1 MFRLFT
7 ITSKKTIVVR
17 YLSLCFFILKTQASR
32 FLSFNRVVIKQTMN
46 KIDTLKQLNWAD
58 PKLFQAVKTSLDQKA
73 VAIPNEDVA
82 ILVEET
88 LWALSMEISFGQSVA
103 KGYAD
108 LIGEVSS
115 EKFYRYRELIRHFG
129 EKGPTLGRMMA
140 KHLVPVLKH
149 GNSKLLKCFL
159 KTLMI
164 MQSKGTFTLKE
175 PLNELSKL
183 IDEKDFDSAF
193 AYIDLLGDT
202 FSVEMSYVQ
211 CQNFAYNIPRA
222 IRSFSLSRRAWQIK
236 QLHRVIKADHRL
248 FDPFLLGMEKG
259 LYLLSEGALNDF
271 VSLALNKLTHRFKL
285 AAKFLS
291 LESKLGIDTCSNM
304 QVTVPLSEVQQ
315 QLNDYLQ
322 ARTNLSISV
331 KSLSN
336 LPDSICR
343 DSSQEIFVC
352 SDGIFIY
359 LPDEINESFTKEEN
373 KKLYK
378 SLTRLEAGLYEF
390 GTFDFDLEKA
400 KEKCSRL
407 ERIKDQNLNLGSMEK
422 NENISDLQRFFL
434 SFPVPELADDLFT
447 VFEHGRIRFLLNMQY
462 PGLIRHTLPV
472 FQRKALHMIQQKE
485 NQNAVFLLYLK
496 IALDVAIHTH
506 IDLDKKTADFI
517 NQMEKQFK
525 TAMSVDHTV
534 ETCAELVTAVFP
546 YVVRFL
552 NAHEQSSNLGKI
564 YNPIRTPFGCRVR
577 SDLFFM
583 SHRNSEQLAAK
594 LTAQLAKKGYKVY
607 KSDIRRK
614 LIANKGMISHED
626 IKSILLN
633 SQKVKNTNMSTDD
646 ISLDLSWLDLSLFLN
661 SETPSPLISNDGNGS
676 VFWYKEWDCNL
687 NDYLSSHVRVLDKSL
702 PDFSDDFYINTLK
715 QHQGLVQNIRYAFEL
730 LKPEGLIRLR
740 QWVEGD
746 EFDYRALLDFAID
759 KKAGKI
765 PSDRL
770 YIKHIKQTRDV
781 AVLLLVDL
789 SRSTSNTVYNSKVTI
804 LSVEKEAI
812 VLFCEALQVVGDVFA
827 IAGFSSTGPLGV
839 DYLRIKDFEENLDDK
854 VKQRINAMAPQ
865 RNTRMG
871 AAIRHATSQLENISS
886 KVRLL
891 IILSDGFPNDV
902 DYKNKYAIEDTRKA
916 IFEARSKNIFTH
928 AITVHFAGDAK
939 LDNLYGNIR
948 HNVISDVRELPDKL
962 LRIYGSL
969 TRH

>member
-1 MFRLFT
+1 M
-7 ITSKKTIVVR
+7 K
-17 YLSLCFFILKTQASR
+17 IL
-32 FLSFNRVVIKQTMN
+32 
-46 KIDTLKQLNWAD
+46 DPLKQLHLAD
-58 PKLFQAVKTSLDQKA
+58 PELFQAVKTSLDHKA
-73 VAIPNEDVA
+73 VSMSKEDVV
-82 ILVEET
+82 ILVKET

-115 EKFYRYRELIRHFG
+115 ENFYRYRELIRRFG
-129 EKGPTLGRMMA
+129 HKGPTLGRIMA
-140 KHLVPVLKH
+140 EHLVPVLKH
-149 GNSKLLKCFL
+149 GDFKFLKRFL

-164 MQSKGTFTLKE
+164 MESKGTYTLKD
-175 PLNELSKL
+175 PLDELSKL
-183 IDEKDFDSAF
+183 LNEKDFDSAC

-202 FSVEMSYVQ
+202 FSGKMSYVQ

-222 IRSFSLSRRAWQIK
+222 IQSFSVSSRAWQIK

-248 FDPFLLGMEKG
+248 FDPFLLGMKKG
-259 LYLLSEGALNDF
+259 LYLLSQDALDDF
-271 VSLALNKLTHRFKL
+271 VFLTLKKLNQRFKL

-291 LESKLGIDTCSNM
+291 LESKLGIDTYSDM
-304 QVTVPLSEVQQ
+304 QVTVPLSEVRQ
-315 QLNDYLQ
+315 QLNNYLQ
-322 ARTNLSISV
+322 ARTSLSISV

-336 LPDSICR
+336 LPGPMCKAHA
-343 DSSQEIFVC
+343 QETFVC
-352 SDGIFIY
+352 SDGKFIY
-359 LPDEINESFTKEEN
+359 LPDEISKFFTKDEN

-378 SLTRLEAGLYEF
+378 CLTRLEAGLYEF

-400 KEKCSRL
+400 TEKCLRF
-407 ERIKDQNLNLGSMEK
+407 EGIDDQSGELNSILN
-422 NENISDLQRFFL
+422 NEHISDLKRFFL
-434 SFPVPELADDLFT
+434 LFPVPDLADDLFT
-447 VFEHGRIRFLLNMQY
+447 TFEHGRIRFLLNRQY
-462 PGLIRHTLPV
+462 PGLIRQTLPV
-472 FQRKALHMIQQKE
+472 LQQEALDMIKQKE
-485 NQNAVFLLYLK
+485 HWDAVFLLYLT
-496 IALDVAIHTH
+496 IALNVTIHKYV
-506 IDLDKKTADFI
+506 DLDKKTAAFI
-517 NQMEKQFK
+517 KQMEKQFK
-525 TAMSVDHTV
+525 TAMAADHTV
-534 ETCAELVTAVFP
+534 ETSAELVTIAFP
-546 YVVRFL
+546 CVDML
-552 NAHEQSSNLGKI
+552 LKASEMPEKLEEIH
-564 YNPIRTPFGCRVR
+564 NPIPTPFGWRVR
-577 SDLFFM
+577 PDLFFM
-583 SHRNSEQLAAK
+583 SHLNFEQMAAK
-594 LTAQLAKKGYKVY
+594 LNAQLANKGYKVY

-614 LIANKGMISHED
+614 LIANKGIISHED

-633 SQKVKNTNMSTDD
+633 NQNTKHKDVPKRE
-646 ISLDLSWLDLSLFLN
+646 ISIDLSWLDLSQLLN
-661 SETPSPLISNDGNGS
+661 SRALTPLISDDNGP

-687 NDYLSSHVRVLDKSL
+687 HDYLSTHTRVLDKSM
-702 PDFSDDFYINTLK
+702 PEFSDDFYISTLK

-730 LKPEGLIRLR
+730 LRPEGLIRLR

-812 VLFCEALQVVGDVFA
+812 VLFCEALQVVGDAFA

-839 DYLRIKDFEENLDDK
+839 DYLRIKDFEENLDER

-871 AAIRHATSQLENISS
+871 AAIRHATCQLENISS

-891 IILSDGFPNDV
+891 IILSDGFPNDI
-902 DYKNKYAIEDTRKA
+902 DYKHRYAIEDTRKA

-928 AITVHFAGDAK
+928 AITVHFAGDPK
-939 LDNLYGNIR
+939 LDDLYGNVH

>member
-1 MFRLFT
+1 MK
-7 ITSKKTIVVR
+7 IIDA
-17 YLSLCFFILKTQASR
+17 LKP
-32 FLSFNRVVIKQTMN
+32 
-46 KIDTLKQLNWAD
+46 LNLAD
-58 PKLFQAVKTSLDQKA
+58 PELFQAIKTSLDHKA
-73 VAIPNEDVA
+73 VSVPDEDVA

-103 KGYAD
+103 KGYAS
-108 LIGEVSS
+108 LIGETSS
-115 EKFYRYRELIRHFG
+115 ENFYRYRELIRRFG
-129 EKGPTLGRMMA
+129 HKGPTLGRLMA
-140 KHLVPVLKH
+140 EHLVPVLKH
-149 GNSKLLKCFL
+149 GNSNLLKRFL

-164 MQSKGTFTLKE
+164 MQSKGTYTLRD
-175 PLNELSKL
+175 PLDELSKL
-183 IDEKDFDSAF
+183 LNEKDFDSACT
-193 AYIDLLGDT
+193 YIDLLGDT
-202 FSVEMSYVQ
+202 FSGEMSYVQ
-211 CQNFAYNIPRA
+211 CQNLAYNIPRA
-222 IRSFSLSRRAWQIK
+222 IRSFSVSRRSWQIK

-248 FDPFLLGMEKG
+248 FDPFLLGMKKG
-259 LYLLSEGALNDF
+259 LYLLSQDALDDF
-271 VSLALNKLTHRFKL
+271 VSLTLNKLNQRFKL

-291 LESKLGIDTCSNM
+291 LESKLGIDSYSNM
-304 QVTVPLSEVQQ
+304 QITVPLSEVRQ
-315 QLNDYLQ
+315 QLNNYLQ

-336 LPDSICR
+336 LPDPMCKANG
-343 DSSQEIFVC
+343 QETFVC
-352 SDGIFIY
+352 SDGTFIY
-359 LPDEINESFTKEEN
+359 LPDEISKFFTKDEN

-378 SLTRLEAGLYEF
+378 CLTRLEAGLHEF

-400 KEKCSRL
+400 TEKCLRFNG
-407 ERIKDQNLNLGSMEK
+407 IKDQSCELDAILN
-422 NENISDLQRFFL
+422 NEHLSDLKRFFL
-434 SFPVPELADDLFT
+434 LFPVPELADDLFT
-447 VFEHGRIRFLLNMQY
+447 TFEHGRIRFLLNQQY
-462 PGLIRHTLPV
+462 PGLIRQTLPV
-472 FQRKALHMIQQKE
+472 LQQEALDMIKNKAHWD
-485 NQNAVFLLYLK
+485 AVFLLYIK
-496 IALDVAIHTH
+496 IALNVTLHKYV
-506 IDLDKKTADFI
+506 DLDKKTAAFI
-517 NQMEKQFK
+517 KQMETQFK
-525 TAMSVDHTV
+525 TAITENHSV
-534 ETCAELVTAVFP
+534 ETCAELVTIAYP
-546 YVVRFL
+546 YADML
-552 NAHEQSSNLGKI
+552 LKASNVSEKSEKI
-564 YNPIRTPFGCRVR
+564 YNPIPTPFGWRLR

-583 SHRNSEQLAAK
+583 SHLNFELMAAK
-594 LTAQLAKKGYKVY
+594 LNAQLANKGYQVY

-614 LIANKGMISHED
+614 LIANKGIISHDD
-626 IKSILLN
+626 IKSILFN
-633 SQKVKNTNMSTDD
+633 NQNTKHKDGPKRE
-646 ISLDLSWLDLSLFLN
+646 ISIDLSWLDLSQLQN
-661 SETPSPLISNDGNGS
+661 SRALTPLVSNDNGP

-687 NDYLSSHVRVLDKSL
+687 HDYLSTHVRVLDKSM
-702 PDFSDDFYINTLK
+702 PEFSDDFYISTLN

-746 EFDYRALLDFAID
+746 EFDYRALLDFSID

-789 SRSTSNTVYNSKVTI
+789 SRSTSNTVHNSKVTI

-812 VLFCEALQVVGDVFA
+812 VLFCEALQVVGDAFA

-839 DYLRIKDFEENLDDK
+839 DYLRIKDFEENLDNR

-871 AAIRHATSQLENISS
+871 AAIRHATYQLEKISS

-902 DYKNKYAIEDTRKA
+902 DYKHKYAIEDTRKA

-928 AITVHFAGDAK
+928 AITVHFAGDPK
-939 LDNLYGNIR
+939 LDDLYGNVH

-962 LRIYGSL
+962 SRIYGSL

>member
-1 MFRLFT
+1 MK
-7 ITSKKTIVVR
+7 I
-17 YLSLCFFILKTQASR
+17 
-32 FLSFNRVVIKQTMN
+32 
-46 KIDTLKQLNWAD
+46 IDTLKQLNLAD
-58 PKLFQAVKTSLDQKA
+58 PELYQAVKTSLDHKA
-73 VAIPNEDVA
+73 VSVSKEDVA

-108 LIGEVSS
+108 LIGEASS
-115 EKFYRYRELIRHFG
+115 ENYYRYRELIRRFG
-129 EKGPTLGRMMA
+129 HKGPTLGRIMA
-140 KHLVPVLKH
+140 EHLVPVLKH
-149 GNSKLLKCFL
+149 GDSKLLKRFL

-164 MQSKGTFTLKE
+164 MESKGTYTLKD
-175 PLNELSKL
+175 PFDELSNL
-183 IDEKDFDSAF
+183 LNEKDFDSAC

-202 FSVEMSYVQ
+202 FSEEMSYVQ
-211 CQNFAYNIPRA
+211 CQNIAYNIPRA
-222 IRSFSLSRRAWQIK
+222 IRSFSVSSRAWQIK

-248 FDPFLLGMEKG
+248 FDPFLLGMKKG
-259 LYLLSEGALNDF
+259 LYLLSQDALDDF
-271 VSLALNKLTHRFKL
+271 VFLTLNKLNQRFKL

-291 LESKLGIDTCSNM
+291 LESKLGIDTYSDM
-304 QVTVPLSEVQQ
+304 QVTVPLSEVRQ
-315 QLNDYLQ
+315 QLNNYLQ
-322 ARTNLSISV
+322 ARTSLSISV

-336 LPDSICR
+336 LPGTMCKAHG
-343 DSSQEIFVC
+343 QETFVC
-352 SDGIFIY
+352 SDGKFIY
-359 LPDEINESFTKEEN
+359 LPDEISKFFTKDEN

-378 SLTRLEAGLYEF
+378 CLTRLEAGLYEF

-400 KEKCSRL
+400 TEKCLRFVG
-407 ERIKDQNLNLGSMEK
+407 INDQSCEPDSILN
-422 NENISDLQRFFL
+422 NEHISDLKRFFL
-434 SFPVPELADDLFT
+434 LFPVPELADDLFT
-447 VFEHGRIRFLLNMQY
+447 TFEHGRMRFLLNRQY
-462 PGLIRHTLPV
+462 PGLIRQTLPV
-472 FQRKALHMIQQKE
+472 LQQEALDMIKQKE
-485 NQNAVFLLYLK
+485 HWDAVFLLYLK
-496 IALDVAIHTH
+496 IALNVTLHKYVDV
-506 IDLDKKTADFI
+506 DKNTAAFI
-517 NQMEKQFK
+517 KQMEKQFK
-525 TAMSVDHTV
+525 TAMAADHSV
-534 ETCAELVTAVFP
+534 ETCAEMVNIAYPCVDMLLKASEVP
-546 YVVRFL
+546 EDL
-552 NAHEQSSNLGKI
+552 EEI
-564 YNPIRTPFGCRVR
+564 YNPIPTPFGWRVR
-577 SDLFFM
+577 PDLFFM
-583 SHRNSEQLAAK
+583 SHLNFEQMAAK
-594 LTAQLAKKGYKVY
+594 LNSQLANKGYKVY

-614 LIANKGMISHED
+614 LIANEGIISHED

-633 SQKVKNTNMSTDD
+633 NQNTKNKDVPKRE
-646 ISLDLSWLDLSLFLN
+646 ISIDLSWLDLSQLLN
-661 SETPSPLISNDGNGS
+661 SRALTPLISDDDNGP

-687 NDYLSSHVRVLDKSL
+687 HDYLSTHVRVLDKSM
-702 PDFSDDFYINTLK
+702 PEFSDDFYISTLK

-730 LKPEGLIRLR
+730 LRPEGLIRLR

-746 EFDYRALLDFAID
+746 EFDYRALLDFSID

-812 VLFCEALQVVGDVFA
+812 VLFCEALQVVGDAFA

-839 DYLRIKDFEENLDDK
+839 DYLRIKDFEENLDDR

-871 AAIRHATSQLENISS
+871 AAIRHATCQLEKISS

-891 IILSDGFPNDV
+891 IILSDGFPNDI
-902 DYKNKYAIEDTRKA
+902 DYKHRYAIEDTRKA

-928 AITVHFAGDAK
+928 AITVHFAGDPK
-939 LDNLYGNIR
+939 LDDLYGNVH

-962 LRIYGSL
+962 LRIYGTL